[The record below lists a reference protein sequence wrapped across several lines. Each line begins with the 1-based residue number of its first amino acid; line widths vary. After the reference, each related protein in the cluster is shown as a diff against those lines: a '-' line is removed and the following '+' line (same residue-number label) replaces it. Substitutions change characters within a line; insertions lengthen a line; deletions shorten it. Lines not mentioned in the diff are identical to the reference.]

1 MDRIDVL
8 QFCQARGIPVV
19 SEEGLDNLV
28 YLAATAA
35 KLERERCLG
44 IVEAESDTWVG
55 DYRRVV
61 KVCCDNIVDAIK
73 FGEQK

>member
-8 QFCQARGIPVV
+8 QFCQARGIPVL
-19 SEEGLDNLV
+19 SEDGLDSLV
-28 YLAATAA
+28 YLAATAE
-35 KLERERCLG
+35 KMERERCRG
-44 IVEAESDTWVG
+44 IVEAELETWVG
-55 DYRRVV
+55 DYKRVV